1 MSEHQTESDISA
13 FGVRN
18 DICLSY
24 GADFWLPLFS
34 YY

>member
-1 MSEHQTESDISA
+1 MSEHQTESDSSA

-24 GADFWLPLFS
+24 GTDFLVPLLS